1 MEILQAG
8 AVGIQEENRLTLTN
22 MKGSITVMALV
33 AGIIGVI
40 GIVESI
46 ASFSLFQTFM
56 SAGLVWGAVEFNKNA
71 KQSLQDDIN

>member
-1 MEILQAG
+1 
-8 AVGIQEENRLTLTN
+8 
-22 MKGSITVMALV
+22 MALV
-33 AGIIGVI
+33 AGIIGII

-71 KQSLQDDIN
+71 KQSLQDDNN